1 MTKSCKVVSSVNVNK
16 IRAKLQSDF
25 SLPKNV
31 AEKLNSETLQSSYRR
46 CKDAN
51 SFPPMK
57 MVKNGPYMYYIDSK
71 CTLTVGNYEKLLQ
84 RGSYVEDI
92 RRIANKLGI
101 YDGETKKELIRS
113 NIFEFLKMSGIAEP
127 IRIKVSK
134 TSSVGEDRA
143 STNNSNRVSIN
154 NSAYTPSSST
164 NNRSSSTTNNS
175 AYTPSSTTTNNS
187 AYTPSSTTNNSAYTP
202 PSSTNNRPNFKP
214 EYVKNRSYEGYSST
228 VPTRPRL
235 RTLRNDKFD
244 FGNMFRSKK
253 KNINFNFL
261 SNDENTKLMKE
272 IQAKYKQNGVT
283 DEYLFEYF
291 KGRPH
296 YDQINLNRFM
306 NKYIPLS
313 MRKKKK
319 ILPTPGPTPR
329 PTPGPTP
336 GPTPNKKPNVTNL
349 LVKLQEIK
357 SQI

>member
-101 YDGETKKELIRS
+101 YDGETKKEVIRS

-134 TSSVGEDRA
+134 TSSGGEDRA
-143 STNNSNRVSIN
+143 YTPSSTTNNSNRVSVN
-154 NSAYTPSSST
+154 NSAYTPSSSTTNNSNRVSVNNSAYTPST

-175 AYTPSSTTTNNS
+175 AYTPSST
-187 AYTPSSTTNNSAYTP
+187 
-202 PSSTNNRPNFKP
+202 TNNRPNFKP

-228 VPTRPRL
+228 VPSRPRL

-261 SNDENTKLMKE
+261 TNDENTKLTKE

-319 ILPTPGPTPR
+319 ILPTPGPTP
-329 PTPGPTP
+329 